1 MYIHKK
7 QDENPL
13 KRASTNFHRQK
24 NTLYLES
31 LRYGVIL
38 HAKRILKIIEDG
50 CMKCLRRKKKF
61 LKQSLGQPLEASFQ
75 KVVRPFQ
82 YIQMDLTGRHITS
95 GGEEVY
101 GLVFLCLQTY
111 NTRIYGI

>member
-1 MYIHKK
+1 M
-7 QDENPL
+7 
-13 KRASTNFHRQK
+13 
-24 NTLYLES
+24 ES

-61 LKQSLGQPLEASFQ
+61 LKQSLGLPLEAKFQ

-82 YIQMDLTGRHITS
+82 YIQMDLTGRHIAS
-95 GGEEVY
+95 GGK
-101 GLVFLCLQTY
+101 
-111 NTRIYGI
+111 